1 MTFYTD
7 KLRLN
12 TAREIISA
20 RAGAASTTWLMAAQK
35 QGLEGKAG
43 NKEELSLHSRATL
56 GAMLAQASRDR
67 RSALLPPGE
76 G

>member
-12 TAREIISA
+12 TAKEMIGA

-43 NKEELSLHSRATL
+43 NK
-56 GAMLAQASRDR
+56 
-67 RSALLPPGE
+67 
-76 G
+76 